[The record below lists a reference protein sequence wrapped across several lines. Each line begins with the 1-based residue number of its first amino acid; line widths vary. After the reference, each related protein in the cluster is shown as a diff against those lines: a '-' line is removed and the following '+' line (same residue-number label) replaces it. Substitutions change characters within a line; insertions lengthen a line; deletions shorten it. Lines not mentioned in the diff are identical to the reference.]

1 MDHEEAIRQNA
12 TERYMLDELDSDQRE
27 QFEEHFFDCPDCA
40 DDVRAAAIFVE
51 HSKEVL
57 AEPAPSPMHEAEPA
71 PPKKKWFEKKAFA
84 WLHPAFAMP
93 ALALLLAVIG
103 YQNLF
108 ELPRLELAASLPHV
122 LPAIA
127 LNLQTA
133 GDNSE
138 PIAVPPG
145 GDFLL
150 NVIIPPGNNYSSY
163 KVDLYNPQRKIDVSL
178 PITGA
183 IPGSTLYIHIPGA
196 NRESGIYKLAVQGRT
211 AEGQITEVGSNSFEI
226 KIQK

>member
-1 MDHEEAIRQNA
+1 MDHEEAVRQNA
-12 TERYMLDELDSDQRE
+12 TERYLLDELDPGQRE

-57 AEPAPSPMHEAEPA
+57 AEQPAPSPARDAEP
-71 PPKKKWFEKKAFA
+71 PKKWFEKKAFA

-93 ALALLLAVIG
+93 ALALLLAVVG
-103 YQNLF
+103 YQNLV
-108 ELPRLELAASLPHV
+108 ELPRLELATTLPHV

-138 PIAVPPG
+138 PIAVAPG

-150 NVIIPPGNNYSSY
+150 NVIIPPGNSYPSY
-163 KVDLYNPQRKIDVSL
+163 KVDLYNPQRQIDTSL

-183 IPGSTLYIHIPGA
+183 IPGSTWPIHIPGA

-211 AEGQITEVGSNSFEI
+211 AEGQTTEVGSSSFEI